1 MYCFIKFRRKYNPMN
16 VQRIMAMTMMVSS
29 ALAIFFLL
37 QFEKKNIH
45 SNFFISIKAAVD
57 EENSKQI

>member
-1 MYCFIKFRRKYNPMN
+1 MN